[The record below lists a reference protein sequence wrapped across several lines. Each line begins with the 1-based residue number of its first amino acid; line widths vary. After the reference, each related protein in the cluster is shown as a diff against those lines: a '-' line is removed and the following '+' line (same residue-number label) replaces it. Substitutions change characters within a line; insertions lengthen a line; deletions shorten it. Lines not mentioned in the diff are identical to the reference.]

1 MNNDNND
8 NLNFLEKTK
17 ESALGI
23 YILLLFLILIF
34 PPMNKKIEFKIT
46 TEPTG
51 NSPGWVPT
59 GIFDDVF
66 VGWEIIFSLA
76 MYGYSINK
84 TYLLIEIIVLTLLYR
99 GLLWIY
105 ISGHKN
111 KWQNKL

>member
-1 MNNDNND
+1 MNND

-23 YILLLFLILIF
+23 YILLLFLIFIF
-34 PPMNKKIEFKIT
+34 PPMNKKVEFKIT

-51 NSPGWVPT
+51 L
-59 GIFDDVF
+59 FYDVF
-66 VGWEIIFSLA
+66 VGWENIFRIST
-76 MYGYSINK
+76 YGYSINK

>member
-23 YILLLFLILIF
+23 YILLLFLIFIF
-34 PPMNKKIEFKIT
+34 PPMNKKVEFKIT

-51 NSPGWVPT
+51 LFN
-59 GIFDDVF
+59 DVF

-84 TYLLIEIIVLTLLYR
+84 AYLLIEIIILTLLYR
-99 GLLWIY
+99 ALLWIY

>member
-23 YILLLFLILIF
+23 YILLLFLIFIF
-34 PPMNKKIEFKIT
+34 PPMNKKVEFKIT

-51 NSPGWVPT
+51 NSPSWVPT

-66 VGWEIIFSLA
+66 VGWKFILNWGS
-76 MYGYSINK
+76 GGHSINI
-84 TYLLIEIIVLTLLYR
+84 TYLLIEIIILTLLYR
-99 GLLWIY
+99 GLLWVY
-105 ISGHKN
+105 LSGYKN
-111 KWQNKL
+111 KW

>member
-1 MNNDNND
+1 MNNDNNG

-23 YILLLFLILIF
+23 YILLLFLIFIF
-34 PPMNKKIEFKIT
+34 PPMNKKVEFKIT

-51 NSPGWVPT
+51 L
-59 GIFDDVF
+59 FYDVF

-105 ISGHKN
+105 ISGYKN

>member
-1 MNNDNND
+1 MNND

-23 YILLLFLILIF
+23 YILLLFLIFIF
-34 PPMNKKIEFKIT
+34 PPMNKIVEFKIT

-51 NSPGWVPT
+51 L
-59 GIFDDVF
+59 FYDVF
-66 VGWEIIFSLA
+66 VGWENIFRIST
-76 MYGYSINK
+76 YGYSINK

-105 ISGHKN
+105 ISGYKN